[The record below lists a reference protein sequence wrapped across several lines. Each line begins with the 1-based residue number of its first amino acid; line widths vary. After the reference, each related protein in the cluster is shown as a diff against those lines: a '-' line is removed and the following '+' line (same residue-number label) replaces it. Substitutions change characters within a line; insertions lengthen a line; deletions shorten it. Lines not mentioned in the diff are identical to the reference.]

1 MFEQDEVGDFKLKY
15 KQFKKLMKEWYLF
28 NFKIDFL
35 HKIAGL
41 DTAYCFIYPSAA
53 NYLKTRDGMD
63 VLDIGSLKTCF
74 PQYIANK
81 GGMVTI
87 IDIDERVKIQSKYSK
102 KLHQSD
108 KVRIVLGNACKLPF
122 NDSSFDAISCISVL
136 QHIPHE
142 GDISA
147 MKEIARVLRAGGRV
161 FISLSY
167 NQIFSVKKFI
177 GRRWIHRYYDY
188 NSLNKRLI
196 EPSGLKVKDVG
207 FLFDHKS
214 RRITDIIY
222 NKFPKYLR
230 MGLGWSYVVLCYYLA
245 KRDDANKEDA
255 DVCYLML
262 EKAL

>member
-1 MFEQDEVGDFKLKY
+1 
-15 KQFKKLMKEWYLF
+15 
-28 NFKIDFL
+28 
-35 HKIAGL
+35 
-41 DTAYCFIYPSAA
+41 
-53 NYLKTRDGMD
+53 
-63 VLDIGSLKTCF
+63 
-74 PQYIANK
+74 
-81 GGMVTI
+81 
-87 IDIDERVKIQSKYSK
+87 
-102 KLHQSD
+102 
-108 KVRIVLGNACKLPF
+108 
-122 NDSSFDAISCISVL
+122 
-136 QHIPHE
+136 
-142 GDISA
+142 

-167 NQIFSVKKFI
+167 NQIFSVKKFL

-230 MGLGWSYVVLCYYLA
+230 IGLGWSYVVLCYYLA

-262 EKAL
+262 EKAP